1 VRTKDG
7 WLRAADETLR
17 TANGWRE
24 QFLEYGNTASE
35 AVARR
40 NALRVLARTGKT
52 QVVTTGVEVVVTTG
66 ATPYVDFTV
75 GDVVSIP
82 SPSGMGLPNQA
93 RILSIGLKEE
103 GGGVSFQPELEVI
116 TSA

>member
-1 VRTKDG
+1 
-7 WLRAADETLR
+7 
-17 TANGWRE
+17 
-24 QFLEYGNTASE
+24 
-35 AVARR
+35 
-40 NALRVLARTGKT
+40 
-52 QVVTTGVEVVVTTG
+52 
-66 ATPYVDFTV
+66 VDFAV

-82 SPSGMGLPNQA
+82 NPSGTGLPNKA